1 MMGWL
6 SVVLGSQAL
15 AAPLHGCTFYKSRL
29 VASSW
34 PGGLQTGC
42 ANFEVEPLSCTKT
55 KVVGPTTISY
65 PGDVVSGRLPAYFI
79 EVTPHR
85 GYSIFTIDPDGAVL
99 RVQMGAADAYWE
111 QTLAAMFPAAAAV
124 TELVPFSEN
133 GTHENSPGN
142 NGGLLFGRTL
152 KVPYAGLAWSFPSVG
167 VASGSVFPT
176 CFAGI
181 SEFTPGTWSDVPG
194 HGEQALAALQ
204 APLAAA
210 MCNQDFSGILFPELG
225 LESPF
230 DADALRNLC
239 AFPTIATAVMG
250 SVWEPTS
257 EAMEAFTN
265 PQDVCAGRLGPH
277 LPRTGLVNTSSE
289 WDAVNTIAYRM
300 ATLSEDHWFTGPG
313 IEGGD
318 RWQLIW
324 PPAAS
329 PGAHSCYRPGELR
342 PLELLTNGPIE
353 WPELPLT
360 DGALRPGGASV
371 VGYNEGASGY
381 VFAVWRR
388 FSKCVEP
395 FQGPLFAADLT
406 VLQPARAALCTVMNS
421 TDGMP

>member
-6 SVVLGSQAL
+6 GVVLGSQAH

-34 PGGLQTGC
+34 PGGMNTGC
-42 ANFEVEPLSCTKT
+42 ANFEVQPLSCTKT

-111 QTLAAMFPAAAAV
+111 QTLASMFPAAAAV
-124 TELVPFSEN
+124 TDLIPLSEN
-133 GTHENSPGN
+133 GTHEDSPGN

-204 APLAAA
+204 APLA
-210 MCNQDFSGILFPELG
+210 
-225 LESPF
+225 
-230 DADALRNLC
+230 
-239 AFPTIATAVMG
+239 TAVMG

-257 EAMEAFTN
+257 EAMEGFTN

-318 RWQLIW
+318 RWQLVW
-324 PPAAS
+324 PPAMS

-342 PLELLTNGPIE
+342 PLEMLTNGPIE

-360 DGALRPGGASV
+360 DGAFRPGGTSV
-371 VGYNEGASGY
+371 VGYGEGASGY

-388 FSKCVEP
+388 FEKCVEP
-395 FQGPLFAADLT
+395 FQGPLFAADIS
-406 VLQPARAALCTVMNS
+406 VLQPARVALCELMNS
-421 TDGMP
+421 TDNMP